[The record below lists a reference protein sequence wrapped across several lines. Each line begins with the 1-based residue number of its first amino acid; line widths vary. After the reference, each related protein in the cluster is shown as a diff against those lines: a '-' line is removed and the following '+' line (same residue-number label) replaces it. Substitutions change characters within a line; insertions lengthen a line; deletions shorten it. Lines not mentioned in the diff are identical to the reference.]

1 MSNEEIKIS
10 GIEPVEDFYKNLL
23 NLHIKLWLD
32 KGSLRYKAPKG
43 VVTSDILKKIAARKD
58 ELISLLKAQE
68 EKQILFSPIT
78 PVEEKEYYPLS
89 AAQRRMFVLN
99 QLDKESTA
107 YNTTLA
113 LKIEGD
119 LDESRLTQVF
129 EKLIQ
134 RHESLRTTFEMVGDE
149 PVQIIHKAADFAME
163 HAEAVDEEEIE
174 SIIKDFVRPYDLS
187 RLPLFRVK
195 LVKINS
201 AENDSLHYLL
211 VDIHH
216 IISDG
221 VSAAIIIKEMNALYA
236 GQELPELKIQYRDYC
251 AWHEKLLSSDFIKAQ
266 KSFWKKELSGEL
278 PVLDLPGDYPR
289 PLKFNPEGKSVH
301 FQAGRELADRLTGL
315 ARENK
320 VTLYTVLL
328 SAYYVLLSK
337 YSGQS
342 DIIVGTP
349 VAGRIHEDTNGIVGI
364 FLNTLALRNYPEPE
378 KVFADFLKEVGNNCI
393 RAFDN
398 QDYPFDSLVEDLNLK
413 RDTARNPVF
422 STMFVMQNM
431 NVPEVKGRGIK
442 TSRYDIKNK
451 MAQVDITVNVTENKD
466 GIDFEVNYCTHL
478 FSSGTIKRFIN
489 HYLNIL
495 KFVADNSKAKL
506 SQIEMMSEEEKAQI
520 IFGFNDTQRDYD
532 ITTLHALF
540 EKQAAATPDKIAI
553 VVGGRELSYGELNKR
568 ANMLARTLIKKG
580 VRPDDVVG
588 ILVDPSFEMATA
600 ILAILKAGG
609 AYLPINTSFP
619 EERIEFMLN
628 DSACQLVLAD
638 PKYVS
643 KIKKKVDIIDL
654 YDKENY
660 ASDSANLG
668 KTSEPNNLA
677 YVIYTSG
684 TTGTPKGVMVE
695 HKSIAQTLLW
705 RADEYKLSER
715 DCVLQLFSY
724 SFDGFL
730 TSFFTS
736 IISGAKVA
744 LLEKNMEKDPDAIKR
759 QIIAHKV
766 THFISVPVLYSAIL
780 DRMSP
785 DEMKSLRIVTLAGD
799 KAPFQLIKR
808 SKDKA
813 PNLELVNEYGP
824 TESTVVASIYRNLT
838 EDTNTII
845 GKPAANT
852 KIYILSKSGNL
863 QPIGVPGELCISG
876 SRLARG
882 YLNRQDLTDL
892 KFVSN
897 PFVPGERLY
906 KTGDLGKWL
915 PDGNIE
921 FLGRVDFQVKIRGY
935 RVEPAEIE
943 AELLKHK
950 AVKEAVVLD
959 RTDNLQN
966 KYLCAY
972 IVLKEDISIMQLRN
986 FLSKSLPEYM
996 IPAKFVK
1003 LDTIPLSPNGKVD
1016 RRALPEP
1023 SDTLDIGEKYVKPE
1037 SKIESEIE
1045 KAWEEVLGIKN
1056 IGTNLNFFEIGGDSM
1071 KIINLHSKLDKLYP
1085 GILTVTDL
1093 FSYPSISKQAAYIEN
1108 SLKDELPQFESKVK
1122 EQPAAENA
1130 GDIAIIGISVNMPLA
1145 RDKDEFWNNIK
1156 NKVDCIRDFPENR
1169 RRDADAMLKAQNRD
1183 TSGLEY
1189 ERMAYLDEIDKFDC
1203 EFFGIAPKEADLMD
1217 PNQRLF
1223 LQTAW
1228 AAIEDSGY
1236 GGDKLRGSRTGV
1248 YVGFCGESDYGR
1260 YIAETSPEDY
1270 VVAAPGN
1277 LTPVIASRI
1286 SYLMD
1291 FKGPSVIINTACSSS
1306 LVAIH
1311 YACCG
1316 IRNGECDIA
1325 IAGGVKVWLYSI
1337 KNQYKMGIES
1347 EDAVTRS
1354 FDDNSNGTA
1363 KGEGVAAIVLKPL
1376 DKAIRDRDSI
1386 YAVIKG
1392 SFINQDGASN
1402 GLTAPS
1408 PTAQAEV
1415 ISKAWENASIDPKT
1429 ISYIEAHG
1437 TGTRLGDP
1445 IEIDGIT
1452 KAFRKYTKK
1461 KQFCAISAIKSNI
1474 GHLDNAAGVAGV
1486 VKAALALSH
1495 RQLPASIH
1503 FSEPNRAI
1511 DFINSPVYVND
1522 RTRHWDTDGSP
1533 RRCGVSAFGLS
1544 GTNCHIVLEEAPA
1557 PQNDAQSDEESLNIL
1572 TLSAKAKESLI
1583 ELADSY
1589 IRAFPDFKGK
1599 DCKDLCYT
1607 LNTGRGHYNFRA
1619 AVVLRPDD
1627 SLRDKLAELKAVIEN
1642 GANVSGVFY
1651 GEINNFG
1658 DKESTEKAN
1667 DLVKALAESSMTD
1680 EEKLCDI
1687 CRLYVSGADVNWD
1700 ALYAGK
1706 NLRRVHAPTYPF
1718 LRRRCWID
1726 LPDTYSE
1733 GIDDM
1738 YYTVCWHKKALVSD
1752 TESLS
1757 KRSVLVITDGTGIFD
1772 EFISVLKAKAKTLI
1786 KAQLGS
1792 QFSRVDENY
1801 IIDGTQKD
1809 YERLVKDVEEYGIS
1823 TVVYLLSFT
1832 GNKTINSAEELEEV
1846 QNSHSEGLL
1855 YLVKALGNT
1864 AENKIELVIV
1874 SDNVNEVT
1882 GRESR
1887 INPENAITFGMG
1899 KCIGMEYE
1907 NIRCRMIDFDEHTD
1921 AAVLVKELCNE
1932 ADDWVVAYR
1941 DGERYV
1947 DVIEKVDKSALNDS
1961 GIPQVSE
1968 GVCLITGGTGRLGL
1982 KAAKLIASKGKANIA
1997 LVSRTPVPDRTEW
2010 DNILAEGADKRLCSV
2025 INTVREIEKSG
2036 SKVRCWS
2043 CDITSAYSLSNLLAE
2058 LRREYG
2064 RIGGVIHC
2072 AAVGVGSGGALINQE
2087 TWESVNAVLLPK
2099 VRGTWLLDKL
2109 TRQDKPDYFVMYSSG
2124 ITLIG
2129 GYCSC
2134 SYTAANSY
2142 LDSFAAARNRSGLRT
2157 LAIDWPVWENDQLK
2171 YGVYDKNLMFKIL
2184 PIEKG
2189 LQCLDELMHK
2199 DIARVIVGEMNFES
2213 EILTMEG
2220 RIPLRLSDELKTK
2233 LRTKTTETKP
2243 VLSSKTPSYDAAGSD
2258 TEKMI
2263 AQIFADV
2270 LGYERVGKYDNF
2282 FELGGNSLLA
2292 IKAEAIASKRNL
2304 NFSYSDIYKYQ
2315 TVEQLAAFIDDSKN
2329 TVSVQSQMDNSEI
2342 SRQQAAATITKK
2354 SSGKIIEN
2362 IEPFNDIFYKLCFYN
2377 SFFPVVIH
2385 FGKSILPFLINDIAV
2400 YAKYPKD
2407 GERAKLDMEYV
2418 PAIPIESVLSEEGM
2432 VLQTKNFSENI
2443 IGDITAALDENKP
2456 VIVWVDCFY
2465 ESIRTDLY
2473 KNKHWSHTVLIYGY
2487 DEAEKTFNII
2497 EHSFRDS
2504 LLYKKQVI
2512 SFEDIYNMTRGYM
2525 EYFYSNEK
2533 QPVLYAFSKSKSS
2546 TAYDNSSNRY
2556 FQIYKNNILN
2566 NQNLMADRLECLKDF
2581 IFYFDR
2587 IISDKNEFFKNGNK
2601 LIESFN
2607 SVINAKNADKYKFEK
2622 MANKNLANVYES
2634 LNEITEMWSDIRRV
2648 TAKIFYSEIYNYDK
2662 LYSVSQKL
2670 RSIYKKEREYIK
2682 LLVSSLNNSNE

>member
-1 MSNEEIKIS
+1 MSDEKIKIS

-32 KGSLRYKAPKG
+32 NGSLRYKAPKG
-43 VVTSDILKKIAARKD
+43 LMTSDILKKIAARKD
-58 ELISLLKAQE
+58 ELISFLKAQE
-68 EKQILFSPIT
+68 EKQILFSAIT
-78 PVEEKEYYPLS
+78 PVEKKKYYPLS

-129 EKLIQ
+129 INLIQ
-134 RHESLRTTFEMVGDE
+134 RHESLRTTFEIVGDE
-149 PVQIIHKAADFAME
+149 PVQIIHQDADFAME
-163 HAEAVDEEEIE
+163 YAETDEDEIE
-174 SIIKDFVRPYDLS
+174 TIIKDFVRPYDLS

-236 GQELPELKIQYRDYC
+236 GQELPELKIQYKDYC

-266 KSFWKKELSGEL
+266 KSFWKNELGGEL
-278 PVLDLPGDYPR
+278 PVIDLPCDYPR

-301 FQAGRELADRLTGL
+301 FQADRDLADRLAGL

-364 FLNTLALRNYPEPE
+364 FLNTLALRNYPDPE

-478 FSSGTIKRFIN
+478 FKSGTIKRFIN

-495 KFVADNSKAKL
+495 NFVTENSKAKL

-520 IFGFNDTQRDYD
+520 LFDFNDTKRDYD

-540 EKQAAATPDKIAI
+540 EKQAAATPDNIAI
-553 VVGGRELSYGELNKR
+553 AVGGRELSYGELNQR

-580 VRPDDVVG
+580 VRPDDIVG
-588 ILVDPSFEMATA
+588 VLVDPSFEMVIA

-609 AYLPINTSFP
+609 AYLPINTGFP
-619 EERIEFMLN
+619 EERIEYMLN
-628 DSACQLVLAD
+628 DSACRLVLID
-638 PKYVS
+638 PKYES
-643 KIKKKVDIIDL
+643 KIKKHINTIDL

-660 ASDSANLG
+660 TPNPSNLG
-668 KTSEPNNLA
+668 KTSEPHNLA

-684 TTGTPKGVMVE
+684 TTGNPKGVMVE
-695 HKSIAQTLLW
+695 HKSITQTLLW
-705 RADEYKLSER
+705 RADEYKLSEQ

-730 TSFFTS
+730 TGFFTP
-736 IISGAKVA
+736 IIKGAKVV
-744 LLEKNMEKDPDAIKR
+744 LLEKNMEKDPDAIKK
-759 QIIAHKV
+759 QIVAHKV
-766 THFISVPVLYSAIL
+766 THFISVPILYSAII

-799 KAPFQLIKR
+799 KAPSKLIEK
-808 SKDKA
+808 SKEKS
-813 PNLELVNEYGP
+813 PILELVNEYGP

-852 KIYILSKSGNL
+852 KIFVLSKSGNL

-892 KFVSN
+892 KFVNN

-906 KTGDLGKWL
+906 KTGDMGKWL
-915 PDGNIE
+915 PDGNIA

-935 RVEPAEIE
+935 RIEPAEIE

-950 AVKEAVVLD
+950 SVKEAVVLD
-959 RTDNLQN
+959 RFDKDQN

-972 IVLKEDISIMQLRN
+972 VVLKEDMPLMQLRN

-1003 LDTIPLSPNGKVD
+1003 LDSLPLSPNGKVD

-1023 SDTLDIGEKYVKPE
+1023 ADTLEIGEGYVKPE

-1045 KAWEEVLGIKN
+1045 KVWEEVLGMRN

-1108 SLKDELPQFESKVK
+1108 SLKDESPKFESAVK
-1122 EQPAAENA
+1122 EQPAAENS

-1156 NKVDCIRDFPENR
+1156 NKVNCIRDFPENR
-1169 RRDADAMLKAQNRD
+1169 RRDADEMLKAKKQD

-1203 EFFGIAPKEADLMD
+1203 DFFGIAPKEADLMD

-1248 YVGFCGESDYGR
+1248 YVGFCGESEYGR
-1260 YIAETSPEDY
+1260 YIAETRPESY
-1270 VVAAPGN
+1270 AVAAPGN

-1286 SYLMD
+1286 SYIMD

-1316 IRNGECDIA
+1316 IRNGECDMA
-1325 IAGGVKVWLYSI
+1325 IAGGVKLWLYSV

-1347 EDAVTRS
+1347 EEAVTRT

-1376 DKAIRDRDSI
+1376 DKAIKDRDSI

-1402 GLTAPS
+1402 GITAPS

-1415 ISKAWENASIDPKT
+1415 ISKAWENANINPET
-1429 ISYIEAHG
+1429 ISFIEAHG

-1452 KAFRKYTKK
+1452 KAFRKYTNK

-1486 VKAALALSH
+1486 VKAALALSYK
-1495 RQLPASIH
+1495 QLPASLH

-1522 RTRHWDTDGSP
+1522 RTCRWDTDGTP

-1544 GTNCHIVLEEAPA
+1544 GTNCHIVLEEAPESEK
-1557 PQNDAQSDEESLNIL
+1557 DALGDEEGLNIL
-1572 TLSAKAKESLI
+1572 TLSAKSKESLFA
-1583 ELADSY
+1583 LADSC
-1589 IRAFPDFKGK
+1589 IKAFPDCKGK
-1599 DCKDLCYT
+1599 DCNDLFYT

-1619 AVVLRPDD
+1619 EVVLRPND
-1627 SLRDKLAELKAVIEN
+1627 SLRDKLTELKGVIEEGN
-1642 GANVSGVFY
+1642 NVSGVFY
-1651 GEINNFG
+1651 GEINTFG
-1658 DKESTEKAN
+1658 ENGITEKAN
-1667 DLVKALAESSMTD
+1667 DLVKALVESSMTD
-1680 EEKLCDI
+1680 EDKICDI
-1687 CRLYVSGADVNWD
+1687 CRLYVSGAKVNWD
-1700 ALYAGK
+1700 TLYAGR
-1706 NLRRVHAPTYPF
+1706 NRRRVHAPTYPF
-1718 LRRRCWID
+1718 LRRRCWVD
-1726 LPDTYSE
+1726 LPDTGDE
-1733 GIDDM
+1733 TIDDM
-1738 YYTVCWHKKALVSD
+1738 YYAVCWHKKTLVTD
-1752 TESLS
+1752 TSSLS
-1757 KRSVLVITDGTGIFD
+1757 NRSVLVITDATGAFD
-1772 EFISVLKAKAKTLI
+1772 GFISELRTKAKTLI
-1786 KAQLGS
+1786 KVQLGS
-1792 QFSRVDENY
+1792 EYSKANGNY
-1801 IIDGTQKD
+1801 TIDGTQKD
-1809 YERLVKDVEEYGIS
+1809 YERLFEDIEEYEIN
-1823 TVVYLLSFT
+1823 TIVYLLSFT
-1832 GNKTINSAEELEEV
+1832 GNKSINSAAELEEV

-1855 YLVKALGNT
+1855 YLVKGLGSS
-1864 AENKIELVIV
+1864 AENKIELIII

-1887 INPENAITFGMG
+1887 INSENAITFGMG
-1899 KCIGMEYE
+1899 KCIGMEYK
-1907 NIRCRMIDFDEHTD
+1907 NIRCRMIDIDEHTD
-1921 AAVLVKELCNE
+1921 AAALVEEMGNG

-1941 DGERYV
+1941 DGERYI
-1947 DVIEKVDKSALNDS
+1947 DVIEKVEKTSLDDS
-1961 GIPQVSE
+1961 SIPQVPE

-1982 KAAKLIASKGKANIA
+1982 EAAKLISSKGKANIA
-1997 LVSRTPVPDRTEW
+1997 LVSRTPVPDRNEW
-2010 DNILAEGADKRLCSV
+2010 DNILAEGKNKRLCGV

-2036 SKVRCWS
+2036 STVRCCS
-2043 CDITSAYSLSNLLAE
+2043 CDITVPDRLNELLTE

-2072 AAVGVGSGGALINQE
+2072 AAVGVGSGGTLINQE
-2087 TWESVNAVLLPK
+2087 TWERFSEVLLPK
-2099 VRGTWLLDKL
+2099 VCGTWLLDTL
-2109 TRQDKPDYFVMYSSG
+2109 TRQDRPDFFVMYSSD

-2157 LAIDWPVWENDQLK
+2157 LTIDWPVWENDQLK
-2171 YGVYDKNLMFKIL
+2171 YGINDKNLMFKIL
-2184 PIEKG
+2184 PIDKG
-2189 LQCLDELMHK
+2189 LQCLDEMMHK
-2199 DIARVIVGEMNFES
+2199 DISRVIVGEMNFES

-2220 RIPLRLSDELKTK
+2220 RIPFRLSEELKAK
-2233 LRTKTTETKP
+2233 RRIKTTETKP
-2243 VLSSKTPSYDAAGSD
+2243 VLPSKTTSYDAAGSD
-2258 TEKMI
+2258 TEEMI

-2270 LGYERVGKYDNF
+2270 LGYEKVGIYDDF
-2282 FELGGNSLLA
+2282 FEIGGHSLLA
-2292 IKAEAIASKRNL
+2292 VELITRLNKVFGRNISL
-2304 NFSYSDIYKYQ
+2304 
-2315 TVEQLAAFIDDSKN
+2315 
-2329 TVSVQSQMDNSEI
+2329 QSLFENPTPE
-2342 SRQQAAATITKK
+2342 KL
-2354 SSGKIIEN
+2354 SG
-2362 IEPFNDIFYKLCFYN
+2362 IF
-2377 SFFPVVIH
+2377 
-2385 FGKSILPFLINDIAV
+2385 
-2400 YAKYPKD
+2400 
-2407 GERAKLDMEYV
+2407 
-2418 PAIPIESVLSEEGM
+2418 
-2432 VLQTKNFSENI
+2432 
-2443 IGDITAALDENKP
+2443 
-2456 VIVWVDCFY
+2456 
-2465 ESIRTDLY
+2465 
-2473 KNKHWSHTVLIYGY
+2473 
-2487 DEAEKTFNII
+2487 
-2497 EHSFRDS
+2497 
-2504 LLYKKQVI
+2504 
-2512 SFEDIYNMTRGYM
+2512 
-2525 EYFYSNEK
+2525 
-2533 QPVLYAFSKSKSS
+2533 
-2546 TAYDNSSNRY
+2546 
-2556 FQIYKNNILN
+2556 
-2566 NQNLMADRLECLKDF
+2566 
-2581 IFYFDR
+2581 
-2587 IISDKNEFFKNGNK
+2587 
-2601 LIESFN
+2601 
-2607 SVINAKNADKYKFEK
+2607 ADKTSE
-2622 MANKNLANVYES
+2622 AQEGEYE
-2634 LNEITEMWSDIRRV
+2634 EI
-2648 TAKIFYSEIYNYDK
+2648 EI
-2662 LYSVSQKL
+2662 
-2670 RSIYKKEREYIK
+2670 
-2682 LLVSSLNNSNE
+2682 